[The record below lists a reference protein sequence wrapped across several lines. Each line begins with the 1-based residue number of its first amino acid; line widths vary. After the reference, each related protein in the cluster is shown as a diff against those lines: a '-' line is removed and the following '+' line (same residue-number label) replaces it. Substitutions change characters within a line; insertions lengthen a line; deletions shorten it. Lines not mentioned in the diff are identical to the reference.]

1 MRKSTLALA
10 TVALVAAGGPV
21 FAMYETGG
29 ITGIDPV
36 KRIIT
41 LNSSITYPV
50 APKVDMSG
58 LAINDHIRFDT
69 ETRNGRT
76 VITKIIKGY

>member
-1 MRKSTLALA
+1 
-10 TVALVAAGGPV
+10 
-21 FAMYETGG
+21 
-29 ITGIDPV
+29 
-36 KRIIT
+36 
-41 LNSSITYPV
+41 
-50 APKVDMSG
+50 MSG